1 MFLIYIYTI
10 LCSQIL
16 PRALQGDGTV
26 VVGSKKCKFTKEL
39 VDWLNKNSKSYKMAY
54 IDNDKELERYIVDNY
69 NGGVPVVF
77 ENGVS
82 QGSGKEYMD
91 RHNNSSTPVV
101 NKMIPGVNTPLPNP
115 VRATG
120 LKSSDGQGIFLNVF
134 N

>member
-1 MFLIYIYTI
+1 MITI
-10 LCSQIL
+10 LCIQVL
-16 PRALQGDGTV
+16 PKALQREGTV

-39 VDWLNKNSKSYKMAY
+39 VEWMNKNSKPYNIAY
-54 IDNDKELERYIVDNY
+54 IDNDKELTRYIVDNF

-91 RHNNSSTPVV
+91 RHGKLPTASPGSNSPVK
-101 NKMIPGVNTPLPNP
+101 NS
-115 VRATG
+115 
-120 LKSSDGQGIFLNVF
+120 LKASNLNSLKDQSVFIDVF